1 MEKRRDDWTL
11 FVRGIHGETLTLSNM
26 KASSRGREL
35 YSMLS
40 AITGIP
46 NTMMR
51 LMRGKTILKPHVSL
65 LESGLE
71 NGCTIDLYTPGCGG
85 GKGIIIILLFGIRPW
100 CIYDYILIHY
110 RTLLLF
116 QLWCC

>member
-1 MEKRRDDWTL
+1 MSISRIISQYYIGILIWRDDWTL

-85 GKGIIIILLFGIRPW
+85 GKGSYNNNFTFW
-100 CIYDYILIHY
+100 Y
-110 RTLLLF
+110 
-116 QLWCC
+116 